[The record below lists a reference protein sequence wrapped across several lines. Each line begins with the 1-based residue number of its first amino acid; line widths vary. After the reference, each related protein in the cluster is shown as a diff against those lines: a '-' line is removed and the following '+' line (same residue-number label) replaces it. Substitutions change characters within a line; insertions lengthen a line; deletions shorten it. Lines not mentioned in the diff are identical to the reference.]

1 MKALAVFDTGPGIVG
16 LYEVHRDYLN
26 YYVDDKFE
34 YYGLYKRDDVNERIE
49 FLKNFFKKDK
59 KIYVMDFD
67 AINYFKD
74 FERAEFGAK
83 SLKKH
88 LRDKKILCLA
98 TKLTSS
104 EKTLGNFTN
113 SEVKYISVP
122 LLINGCNDGI
132 ADEILK
138 MICDEYFLCEDFSQ
152 YDLIFLAS
160 SGLHLKKDFFK
171 KYFDDKGN
179 DIEIFSNTDAILE
192 DYDYKKENYIRD
204 YFYVTLSKKG
214 FYSRSEKYLREKKV
228 LKDGEILNVSQLKKD
243 NKKSPK

>member
-1 MKALAVFDTGPGIVG
+1 MKTLAVFDTGPGIVG

-49 FLKNFFKKDK
+49 FLKKFFKKDK

-74 FERAEFGAK
+74 FKIAEFGERAI
-83 SLKKH
+83 KKH
-88 LRDKKILCLA
+88 LRNKKILCLS

-113 SEVKYISVP
+113 SEVNYISVP

-138 MICDEYFLCEDFSQ
+138 IICDEYFSCGDFSK

-179 DIEIFSNTDAILE
+179 NIEIFSNTDAILE

-214 FYSRSEKYLREKKV
+214 FYSRAEKYLREKKV

>member
-1 MKALAVFDTGPGIVG
+1 MKTLAVFDTGPGIVG

-49 FLKNFFKKDK
+49 FLKKFFKKDK

-67 AINYFKD
+67 AINYFKN
-74 FERAEFGAK
+74 FEKAEFGEK

-88 LRDKKILCLA
+88 LRNKKILCLA

-104 EKTLGNFTN
+104 EKTLESFTD
-113 SEVKYISVP
+113 SQVSYSKVP
-122 LLINGCNDGI
+122 LLINACNDGI
-132 ADEILK
+132 ADEIVK
-138 MICDEYFLCEDFSQ
+138 MIADEYFADKDFSQ

-171 KYFDDKGN
+171 KYFNDKGN
-179 DIEIFSNTDAILE
+179 NVEIFSNTDAILE

-214 FYSRSEKYLREKKV
+214 FYSRAEKYLREKKV

>member
-1 MKALAVFDTGPGIVG
+1 
-16 LYEVHRDYLN
+16 
-26 YYVDDKFE
+26 
-34 YYGLYKRDDVNERIE
+34 
-49 FLKNFFKKDK
+49 
-59 KIYVMDFD
+59 MDFD

-74 FERAEFGAK
+74 FERAEFGEK
-83 SLKKH
+83 YLKKH
-88 LRDKKILCLA
+88 LRDKKILCLS

-138 MICDEYFLCEDFSQ
+138 MICDEYFLCEDFSN

-179 DIEIFSNTDAILE
+179 NIEIFSNTDAILE
-192 DYDYKKENYIRD
+192 DYEYKKENYIRD

-214 FYSRSEKYLREKKV
+214 FYSRAEKYLRGKKV